1 MFVLSATATYCT
13 VGSLEEIFAAMSSYM
28 EHNSSLWGFGILAL
42 CLYGCMLLVSL
53 FYVPKIPVVGVR
65 SKLEAGLVSNFRF
78 YRNAEA
84 ILVEGY
90 TKVGD

>member
-1 MFVLSATATYCT
+1 
-13 VGSLEEIFAAMSSYM
+13 
-28 EHNSSLWGFGILAL
+28 
-42 CLYGCMLLVSL
+42 MLLVRL

>member
-1 MFVLSATATYCT
+1 
-13 VGSLEEIFAAMSSYM
+13 MSSYM
-28 EHNSSLWGFGILAL
+28 EHISSLWGLGILAL
-42 CLYGCMLLVSL
+42 CVHGCMLVVSL
-53 FYVPKIPVVGVR
+53 FYDSKFPVVGVR

-84 ILVEGY
+84 ILVEGF